1 MKACLLAFVV
11 LIAAL
16 FAGCGGGEQPVL
28 TGPAFV
34 DKSNVDAVSEY
45 AAKGTR

>member
-1 MKACLLAFVV
+1 
-11 LIAAL
+11 
-16 FAGCGGGEQPVL
+16 VL

-34 DKSNVDAVSEY
+34 DKSNVDAVSQY

>member
-1 MKACLLAFVV
+1 
-11 LIAAL
+11 
-16 FAGCGGGEQPVL
+16 VL

-34 DKSNVDAVSEY
+34 DKSNVAAVATF

>member
-1 MKACLLAFVV
+1 
-11 LIAAL
+11 
-16 FAGCGGGEQPVL
+16 VL

-34 DKSNVDAVSEY
+34 DKGNVGTVAGF